1 MQKIYKTYG
10 LSMKGSKSKLADRIV
25 SLFPRATHLYD
36 LFCGGSAISHC
47 ALLKNKYQHIH
58 INDINP
64 MMPQAFVK
72 ALQGGFD
79 DEDRWISREDFFR
92 LKDTDP
98 YVAICFS
105 FGNDLKTYCYGKEV
119 EPLKKALHYAI
130 FFDSYELSDALIGAD
145 LRPIQKCATRQ
156 EKYLLA
162 KRLIKTAYSNNN
174 TPPQCSKVDKDS
186 GEYRLQSY
194 ESQKR
199 TQEIAFQKK
208 TRHGSNEYRIQ
219 GGLDRTTAHS
229 AAVIRDAAPTPNN
242 YPPPTTSG
250 IGKPR
255 KAA

>member
-64 MMPQAFVK
+64 MMPQAFIK

-79 DEDRWISREDFFR
+79 NEDRWISREDFFR

-130 FFDSYELSDALIGAD
+130 FFDSYELSDALIGVD

-162 KRLIKTAYSNNN
+162 KRLIKAAYSNNN
-174 TPPQCSKVDKDS
+174 TPP
-186 GEYRLQSY
+186 RLENYQRLRRIQTAKLRKS
-194 ESQKR
+194 ETDTRDCFFK
-199 TQEIAFQKK
+199 KK

-219 GGLDRTTAHS
+219 GGLDRATAHS
-229 AAVIRDAAPTPNN
+229 AAVIRDTAPTPNN